1 MREGHKSRQRWCQR
15 FKVILQSGNQHTK
28 PHRGTGRR
36 RERHTETEGD
46 GGRAETRERP
56 RATGTRGWGAER
68 RRDVGGKRET
78 EVPRDRLKWGGGQG
92 AGERLREKG
101 RDREQV

>member
-46 GGRAETRERP
+46 GGRAETRERDLEQQGP
-56 RATGTRGWGAER
+56 GAGAQR
-68 RRDVGGKRET
+68 
-78 EVPRDRLKWGGGQG
+78 GGGM
-92 AGERLREKG
+92 
-101 RDREQV
+101 